1 MTPADADVRISHEVR
16 LECDA
21 SSHRFLNRCGM
32 LCQSQQTV
40 CICRRPLITPA
51 ADLTIYSLRGSFSLF
66 CHSMKRYLPFVIVAG
81 VALAALGSGA
91 ILYRA
96 KRPQLQAIPA
106 SNSVAGKSDTESVH
120 IRGNPDAPVTLEEFA
135 DFQCPPCG
143 IFAAFGEEL
152 LREYDSRLRVVFRN
166 FPLPAHEH
174 AREAAQAAEAA
185 GLQGKFWEMYDTLY
199 REQSLWS
206 NASNARELFES
217 YAGTLGLDVDQFK
230 KDMDGDKV
238 SERFDSDQALAYFLG
253 VKVTPTLFINS
264 RPLDAKY
271 KNPEGVRA
279 AINAALQ
286 EKSKN
291 GT

>member
-1 MTPADADVRISHEVR
+1 
-16 LECDA
+16 
-21 SSHRFLNRCGM
+21 
-32 LCQSQQTV
+32 
-40 CICRRPLITPA
+40 
-51 ADLTIYSLRGSFSLF
+51 
-66 CHSMKRYLPFVIVAG
+66 MKRYLPFVIVAV
-81 VALAALGSGA
+81 VALTTFGSGTV
-91 ILYRA
+91 LYRA
-96 KRPQLQAIPA
+96 KRPQLHNIPE
-106 SNSVAGKSDTESVH
+106 SQSVLAKGDKESAH
-120 IRGNPDAPVTLEEFA
+120 IRGNPDAPVTLEEFG

-143 IFAAFGEEL
+143 SFASFIGEL
-152 LREYDSRLRVVFRN
+152 LKEYDSRLRVVFRN
-166 FPLPAHEH
+166 FPLSGHEH

-230 KDMDGDKV
+230 KDMDGDRV
-238 SERFDSDQALAYFLG
+238 RERIDSDHALADFLG
-253 VKVTPTLFINS
+253 VKVTPTLFINN
-264 RPLDAKY
+264 RAIDPKD

-279 AINAALQ
+279 AINAALE